1 MRILKVVSVK
11 VTVCYENFSDTKEV
25 IFVFFSEGTYSFYTV
40 TLIGSY
46 VCVGS
51 TLKKTRSPEDWMP
64 RPPERYA
71 L

>member
-1 MRILKVVSVK
+1 MTILKVVSLT
-11 VTVCYENFSDTKEV
+11 VTLALKTSV
-25 IFVFFSEGTYSFYTV
+25 ILKMLYLFSEGECSFYTV
-40 TLIGSY
+40 TLILGSY

>member
-1 MRILKVVSVK
+1 MTILKVVSLK
-11 VTVCYENFSDTKEV
+11 VTLALKTSV
-25 IFVFFSEGTYSFYTV
+25 ILKMLYLFFEGECSFYTV
-40 TLIGSY
+40 TLILGLY